1 MTLRLATIQKCSR
14 AFGQFCLSFSKR
26 KKFGYNRTS
35 FNTDSFRFR
44 VRGVAGMDICV
55 VLLLFIRMS
64 CPRHEQKREVQC
76 VFSRPC
82 VLGGIFSL
90 VFIFTPTGLEM
101 AEFPH
106 WREGRSGVPNH
117 MRFIHKNSWHLHHVM
132 FILSFSFSDFFLQEN
147 SCLFCS
153 GQ

>member
-90 VFIFTPTGLEM
+90 VFSFLPQLDLKWPSFRIDVKDVQECPTTCASSTKTAGI
-101 AEFPH
+101 
-106 WREGRSGVPNH
+106 S
-117 MRFIHKNSWHLHHVM
+117 IT
-132 FILSFSFSDFFLQEN
+132 
-147 SCLFCS
+147 
-153 GQ
+153 